1 MSDTRNFYSVL
12 TFFFFVFVRRS
23 TDDNTNMPFYPS
35 RSLCH
40 LFYHRSVNEGM
51 PGKDKASKSQTVR
64 DVKKRERERKSRDA
78 LRSDDASESSDTES
92 SRARPEF
99 STGNHALLYAA
110 DPAFAVLYVCYKC
123 CFFRQRRFISVFYL
137 Y

>member
-1 MSDTRNFYSVL
+1 
-12 TFFFFVFVRRS
+12 
-23 TDDNTNMPFYPS
+23 MPFYPS

-64 DVKKRERERKSRDA
+64 DVKKRESERKSRDA

-110 DPAFAVLYVCYKC
+110 GPAFAVLYVCYKC
-123 CFFRQRRFISVFYL
+123 CFFRQRCFISVFYL
-137 Y
+137 YYLVA